1 MQEDENKLNESF
13 ISRWS
18 KRKSGIVSDE
28 DNLELNKNLKID
40 EDKKNKKSSEKEIDE
55 SNYDDLNDEELLEK
69 FKLPNPDKIKK
80 EKGLDVFFKDGVPD
94 RLRQIALRRVWKLN
108 PIIRFADAE
117 INDYHEDFTDAATV
131 IEGMQT
137 AYQVG
142 KGYLTEMLENK
153 DDETLVESTD
163 IEKVSSNPNTKK
175 KTKLTSAQNQK
186 KKKIKKLEQDSIKI
200 TENKFDESNN
210 KNDISKKDMN
220 ESVSDKSEDIPI
232 EVALEKPK
240 PKMMV
245 FKPKNNEKK
254 T

>member
-1 MQEDENKLNESF
+1 MEEDENKLNESF

-18 KRKSGIVSDE
+18 KRKSGNVSVEKNPEQKSYEIE
-28 DNLELNKNLKID
+28 DV
-40 EDKKNKKSSEKEIDE
+40 KNKKKLSTKDKKDE
-55 SNYDDLNDEELLEK
+55 SDYEELNDEELLEK

-153 DDETLVESTD
+153 DEESLPETNE
-163 IEKVSSNPNTKK
+163 IEKLVSDDKTKK
-175 KTKLTSAQNQK
+175 KTKLVSTHKEKNIKTDKQASLNK
-186 KKKIKKLEQDSIKI
+186 KKV
-200 TENKFDESNN
+200 DESNI
-210 KNDISKKDMN
+210 KDDIFETDVQLVPHKL
-220 ESVSDKSEDIPI
+220 EDIPL
-232 EVALEKPK
+232 EVVPEKPK

-245 FKPKNNEKK
+245 FKPKDNDNDYY
-254 T
+254 

>member
-1 MQEDENKLNESF
+1 MEEDENKLNESF

-18 KRKSGIVSDE
+18 KRKSGNVSVEKNPEQKSYEIE
-28 DNLELNKNLKID
+28 DV
-40 EDKKNKKSSEKEIDE
+40 KNKKKLSTKDKKDE
-55 SNYDDLNDEELLEK
+55 SDYKEHNDKELLEK

-153 DDETLVESTD
+153 DEESLPETNE
-163 IEKVSSNPNTKK
+163 IEKLVSDDKTKK
-175 KTKLTSAQNQK
+175 KTKLVSTHKEKNIKTDKQASINK
-186 KKKIKKLEQDSIKI
+186 KKV
-200 TENKFDESNN
+200 DESNI
-210 KNDISKKDMN
+210 KDDILETDVQLVTHKL
-220 ESVSDKSEDIPI
+220 EDIPL
-232 EVALEKPK
+232 EVEPEKPK

-245 FKPKNNEKK
+245 FKPKDNDNDYH
-254 T
+254 

>member
-1 MQEDENKLNESF
+1 MEEDENKLNESF

-55 SNYDDLNDEELLEK
+55 SNYDELNDEELLEK

-153 DDETLVESTD
+153 DDETLAETRD

-186 KKKIKKLEQDSIKI
+186 KKKIKKLEQDSAKI
-200 TENKFDESNN
+200 TENKFEESNN

-220 ESVSDKSEDIPI
+220 ESVSDKSQDTPI

-245 FKPKNNEKK
+245 FKPINNEKK

>member
-1 MQEDENKLNESF
+1 MEEDENKLNESF

-18 KRKSGIVSDE
+18 KRKSGNVSVEKNPEQKSYEIE
-28 DNLELNKNLKID
+28 DV
-40 EDKKNKKSSEKEIDE
+40 KNKKKLSTKDKKDE
-55 SNYDDLNDEELLEK
+55 SDYEELNDEELLEK

-153 DDETLVESTD
+153 DEESLPETTE
-163 IEKVSSNPNTKK
+163 IEKVVSDDKTKK
-175 KTKLTSAQNQK
+175 KTKLASTHKEKNIKTDKQASINK
-186 KKKIKKLEQDSIKI
+186 KKV
-200 TENKFDESNN
+200 DESNI
-210 KNDISKKDMN
+210 KDDIFETEVQLVPHKL
-220 ESVSDKSEDIPI
+220 EDIPL
-232 EVALEKPK
+232 EVVPEKPK

-245 FKPKNNEKK
+245 FKPKDNDNDYH
-254 T
+254 

>member
-1 MQEDENKLNESF
+1 MEEDENKLSGSF

-28 DNLELNKNLKID
+28 DNLELNKNPGID
-40 EDKKNKKSSEKEIDE
+40 EDKKNPSTKDIDDN
-55 SNYDDLNDEELLEK
+55 NYDELNDEELLEK

-142 KGYLTEMLENK
+142 KGYLSEILENK
-153 DDETLVESTD
+153 DEETYSEKPK
-163 IEKVSSNPNTKK
+163 IEKLEAAKAKTKK
-175 KTKLTSAQNQK
+175 KTRLTSEK
-186 KKKIKKLEQDSIKI
+186 KEKNVKKDEQAYISHEKSDDNNIKNDSSEIDNKKL
-200 TENKFDESNN
+200 
-210 KNDISKKDMN
+210 
-220 ESVSDKSEDIPI
+220 
-232 EVALEKPK
+232 ALETMESGPLETAVEKIK

-245 FKPKNNEKK
+245 FRPKENDNDYY
-254 T
+254 

>member
-1 MQEDENKLNESF
+1 MEEDENKLNESI

-18 KRKSGIVSDE
+18 KRKSGNVSVEKNPEQKSYEIE
-28 DNLELNKNLKID
+28 DV
-40 EDKKNKKSSEKEIDE
+40 KNKKKLSTKDKKDE
-55 SNYDDLNDEELLEK
+55 SDYEELNDEELLEK

-153 DDETLVESTD
+153 DEESLPETNE
-163 IEKVSSNPNTKK
+163 IEKLVSDDKTKK
-175 KTKLTSAQNQK
+175 KTKLVSTHKEKNIKTDKQASINK
-186 KKKIKKLEQDSIKI
+186 KKV
-200 TENKFDESNN
+200 DESNI
-210 KNDISKKDMN
+210 KDDIFETDVQLVPHKL
-220 ESVSDKSEDIPI
+220 EDIPL
-232 EVALEKPK
+232 EVVPEKPK

-245 FKPKNNEKK
+245 FKPKDNDNDYY
-254 T
+254 

>member
-1 MQEDENKLNESF
+1 MEEDENKLNESF

-28 DNLELNKNLKID
+28 DNLELNKNLRID

-55 SNYDDLNDEELLEK
+55 SNYDELNDEELLEK

-153 DDETLVESTD
+153 DEESLPETNE
-163 IEKVSSNPNTKK
+163 IEKLVSDDKTKK
-175 KTKLTSAQNQK
+175 KTKLVSTHKEKNIKTDKQASINK
-186 KKKIKKLEQDSIKI
+186 KKV
-200 TENKFDESNN
+200 DESNI
-210 KNDISKKDMN
+210 KDDIFETEVQLVPHKL
-220 ESVSDKSEDIPI
+220 EDIPL
-232 EVALEKPK
+232 EVVPEKPK

-245 FKPKNNEKK
+245 FKPKDNDNDYY
-254 T
+254 

>member
-1 MQEDENKLNESF
+1 MEEDENKLNESF

-18 KRKSGIVSDE
+18 KRKSGNVSVEKNPEQKSYEIE
-28 DNLELNKNLKID
+28 DV
-40 EDKKNKKSSEKEIDE
+40 KNKKKLSTKDKKDE
-55 SNYDDLNDEELLEK
+55 SDYEELNDEELLEK

-153 DDETLVESTD
+153 DEESLPETNE
-163 IEKVSSNPNTKK
+163 IEKLVSDDKTKK
-175 KTKLTSAQNQK
+175 KTKLVSTHKEKNIKTDKQASINK
-186 KKKIKKLEQDSIKI
+186 KKV
-200 TENKFDESNN
+200 DESNI
-210 KNDISKKDMN
+210 KDDIFETDVQLVPHKL
-220 ESVSDKSEDIPI
+220 EDIPL
-232 EVALEKPK
+232 EVVPEKPK

-245 FKPKNNEKK
+245 FKPKDNDNDYY
-254 T
+254 

>member
-1 MQEDENKLNESF
+1 MSVEKNPEQKSYEIED
-13 ISRWS
+13 
-18 KRKSGIVSDE
+18 V
-28 DNLELNKNLKID
+28 
-40 EDKKNKKSSEKEIDE
+40 KNKKKLSTKDKKDE
-55 SNYDDLNDEELLEK
+55 SDYEELNDEELLEK

-153 DDETLVESTD
+153 DEESLPETNE
-163 IEKVSSNPNTKK
+163 IEKLVSDDKTKK
-175 KTKLTSAQNQK
+175 KTKLVSTHKEKNIKTDKQASINK
-186 KKKIKKLEQDSIKI
+186 KKV
-200 TENKFDESNN
+200 DESNI
-210 KNDISKKDMN
+210 KDDIFEAEVQLVPHKL
-220 ESVSDKSEDIPI
+220 EDIPL
-232 EVALEKPK
+232 EVVPEKPK

-245 FKPKNNEKK
+245 FKPKDNDNDYH
-254 T
+254 

>member
-1 MQEDENKLNESF
+1 MEEDENKLNESF

-28 DNLELNKNLKID
+28 DNLELNKKLRID

-55 SNYDDLNDEELLEK
+55 SNYDELNDEELLEK

-153 DDETLVESTD
+153 DDETLAERSDVK
-163 IEKVSSNPNTKK
+163 KVSSNPDTKK
-175 KTKLTSAQNQK
+175 KTKLTSVQNQK

>member
-1 MQEDENKLNESF
+1 MEEDENKLNESF

-28 DNLELNKNLKID
+28 DNLELNKNLRID

-55 SNYDDLNDEELLEK
+55 SNYDELNDEELLEK
-69 FKLPNPDKIKK
+69 FKLPNPNKIKK

-153 DDETLVESTD
+153 DDETLAETRD

-186 KKKIKKLEQDSIKI
+186 KKKIKKLEQDSVKI
-200 TENKFDESNN
+200 TENKFEESNN

-220 ESVSDKSEDIPI
+220 ELVSNKSEDTPI
-232 EVALEKPK
+232 EVELEKPK

-245 FKPKNNEKK
+245 FKPINNEKK

>member
-1 MQEDENKLNESF
+1 MEPVK
-13 ISRWS
+13 
-18 KRKSGIVSDE
+18 
-28 DNLELNKNLKID
+28 
-40 EDKKNKKSSEKEIDE
+40 
-55 SNYDDLNDEELLEK
+55 
-69 FKLPNPDKIKK
+69 KK

-153 DDETLVESTD
+153 DDETLAETRD

-186 KKKIKKLEQDSIKI
+186 KKKIKKLEQDSVKI

-220 ESVSDKSEDIPI
+220 ESVSDKSEDTPI

>member
-1 MQEDENKLNESF
+1 MEEDENKLNESF

-18 KRKSGIVSDE
+18 KRKSGNVSDE
-28 DNLELNKNLKID
+28 ENPELKSYKI
-40 EDKKNKKSSEKEIDE
+40 EDVKNKKKLSTKDKKDE
-55 SNYDDLNDEELLEK
+55 SDYEELNDEELLEK

-153 DDETLVESTD
+153 DEESLPETTQ
-163 IEKVSSNPNTKK
+163 IEKVVSDDKTKK
-175 KTKLTSAQNQK
+175 KTKLASTNKEKNIKTDKQSSINK
-186 KKKIKKLEQDSIKI
+186 KKV
-200 TENKFDESNN
+200 DESNI
-210 KNDISKKDMN
+210 KNDILSTDVQ
-220 ESVSDKSEDIPI
+220 ELVSNKPEEIPL
-232 EVALEKPK
+232 EVVPEKPK

-245 FKPKNNEKK
+245 FKPKDNDNDYH
-254 T
+254 

>member
-1 MQEDENKLNESF
+1 MEEDENKLNESF

-18 KRKSGIVSDE
+18 KRKSGNVSVEKNPEQKSYEIE
-28 DNLELNKNLKID
+28 DV
-40 EDKKNKKSSEKEIDE
+40 KNKKKLSTKDKKDE
-55 SNYDDLNDEELLEK
+55 SDYEELNDEELLEK

-153 DDETLVESTD
+153 DEESLPETNE
-163 IEKVSSNPNTKK
+163 IEKLVSDDKTKK
-175 KTKLTSAQNQK
+175 KTKLVSTHKEKNIKTDKQASINK
-186 KKKIKKLEQDSIKI
+186 KKV
-200 TENKFDESNN
+200 DESNI
-210 KNDISKKDMN
+210 KDDIF
-220 ESVSDKSEDIPI
+220 ETEVQLVSHKLEDIPL
-232 EVALEKPK
+232 EVVPEKPK

-245 FKPKNNEKK
+245 FKPKDNDNDYH
-254 T
+254 

>member
-40 EDKKNKKSSEKEIDE
+40 EDKKNKKSSEKERDE

-153 DDETLVESTD
+153 DEESLPETNE
-163 IEKVSSNPNTKK
+163 IEKLVSDDKTKK
-175 KTKLTSAQNQK
+175 KTKLVSTHKEKNIKADKQASINK
-186 KKKIKKLEQDSIKI
+186 KKLMKVILKM
-200 TENKFDESNN
+200 
-210 KNDISKKDMN
+210 ISSRQKR
-220 ESVSDKSEDIPI
+220 S
-232 EVALEKPK
+232 
-240 PKMMV
+240 
-245 FKPKNNEKK
+245 
-254 T
+254 

>member
-1 MQEDENKLNESF
+1 MEEDENKLNESF

-18 KRKSGIVSDE
+18 KRKSGIESDE
-28 DNLELNKNLKID
+28 DNLELNKKLRID
-40 EDKKNKKSSEKEIDE
+40 ENKKNKKSSEKEIDE
-55 SNYDDLNDEELLEK
+55 SNYDELNDEELLEK

-153 DDETLVESTD
+153 DDETLVESND

-175 KTKLTSAQNQK
+175 KTKLTSVQNQK
-186 KKKIKKLEQDSIKI
+186 KKKIKKLEQDSVKI
-200 TENKFDESNN
+200 TENKFEESNN

-220 ESVSDKSEDIPI
+220 ELVSDKSEETPI
-232 EVALEKPK
+232 ELALEKPK

>member
-1 MQEDENKLNESF
+1 MEEDENKLNESF

-18 KRKSGIVSDE
+18 KRKSGNVSVEKNPEQKSYEIE
-28 DNLELNKNLKID
+28 DVKNKKKLST
-40 EDKKNKKSSEKEIDE
+40 EDKKDE
-55 SNYDDLNDEELLEK
+55 SDYEELNDEELLEK

-153 DDETLVESTD
+153 DEESLPETNE
-163 IEKVSSNPNTKK
+163 IEKLVSDDKTKK
-175 KTKLTSAQNQK
+175 KTKLVSTHKEKNIKTDKQASINK
-186 KKKIKKLEQDSIKI
+186 KKV
-200 TENKFDESNN
+200 DESNI
-210 KNDISKKDMN
+210 KDDIFETEVQLVPHKL
-220 ESVSDKSEDIPI
+220 EDIPL
-232 EVALEKPK
+232 EVVPEKPK

-245 FKPKNNEKK
+245 FKPKDNDNDYY
-254 T
+254 

>member
-1 MQEDENKLNESF
+1 MEEDENKLNESF

-18 KRKSGIVSDE
+18 KRKSGNVSDE
-28 DNLELNKNLKID
+28 ENAELKSYEIENKKKLSIK
-40 EDKKNKKSSEKEIDE
+40 DKKDE
-55 SNYDDLNDEELLEK
+55 SDYGELNDEELLEK

-153 DDETLVESTD
+153 DEESLPETNE
-163 IEKVSSNPNTKK
+163 IEKLVSDDKTKK
-175 KTKLTSAQNQK
+175 KTKLVSTHKEKNIKTDKQASINK
-186 KKKIKKLEQDSIKI
+186 KKV
-200 TENKFDESNN
+200 DESNI
-210 KNDISKKDMN
+210 KDDIFETDVQLVPHKL
-220 ESVSDKSEDIPI
+220 EDIPL
-232 EVALEKPK
+232 EVVPEKPK

-245 FKPKNNEKK
+245 FKPKDNDNDYH
-254 T
+254 

>member
-1 MQEDENKLNESF
+1 MEEDENKLNESF

-18 KRKSGIVSDE
+18 KRKSGNVSVEKNPEQKSYEIE
-28 DNLELNKNLKID
+28 DV
-40 EDKKNKKSSEKEIDE
+40 KNKKKLSTKDKKDE
-55 SNYDDLNDEELLEK
+55 SDYEELNDEELLEK

-153 DDETLVESTD
+153 DEESLPETNE
-163 IEKVSSNPNTKK
+163 IEKLVSDDKTKK
-175 KTKLTSAQNQK
+175 KTKLVSTHKEKNIKADKQASINK
-186 KKKIKKLEQDSIKI
+186 KKV
-200 TENKFDESNN
+200 DESNI
-210 KNDISKKDMN
+210 KDDILKTDVQLVPHKL
-220 ESVSDKSEDIPI
+220 EDIPL
-232 EVALEKPK
+232 EVVPEKPK

-245 FKPKNNEKK
+245 FKPKDNDNDYH
-254 T
+254 

>member
-1 MQEDENKLNESF
+1 MEEDENKLNESF

-18 KRKSGIVSDE
+18 KRKSGNVSIEKNTEQKSYEIE
-28 DNLELNKNLKID
+28 DVKNKRKLSTK
-40 EDKKNKKSSEKEIDE
+40 DKKDE
-55 SNYDDLNDEELLEK
+55 SDYEELNDEELLEK

-153 DDETLVESTD
+153 DEESLPETTE
-163 IEKVSSNPNTKK
+163 IEKVVSDNKTKK
-175 KTKLTSAQNQK
+175 KTKLVSTHKEKNIKTDKQASINK
-186 KKKIKKLEQDSIKI
+186 KKV
-200 TENKFDESNN
+200 DESNI
-210 KNDISKKDMN
+210 KDDIFETEVQLVPHKL
-220 ESVSDKSEDIPI
+220 EDIPL
-232 EVALEKPK
+232 EVVPEKPK

-245 FKPKNNEKK
+245 FKPKDNDNDYH
-254 T
+254 

>member
-1 MQEDENKLNESF
+1 MEEDENKLNESF

-28 DNLELNKNLKID
+28 DNSELNKNLRID
-40 EDKKNKKSSEKEIDE
+40 EDKKNKKSSGKEIDE
-55 SNYDDLNDEELLEK
+55 SNYDELNDEELLEK

-153 DDETLVESTD
+153 DDETLVESND

-186 KKKIKKLEQDSIKI
+186 KKKIKKLEQDSIKN

-220 ESVSDKSEDIPI
+220 ELVSDKSEEVPI
-232 EVALEKPK
+232 ELALEKPK

>member
-40 EDKKNKKSSEKEIDE
+40 EDKKNKKSSGKEIDE
-55 SNYDDLNDEELLEK
+55 SNYDELNDEELLEK

-153 DDETLVESTD
+153 DDETLVESND

-186 KKKIKKLEQDSIKI
+186 KKKIKKLEQDSIKN

-220 ESVSDKSEDIPI
+220 ELVSDKSEEVPI
-232 EVALEKPK
+232 ELALEKPK

>member
-1 MQEDENKLNESF
+1 MEEDENKLNESF

-28 DNLELNKNLKID
+28 DNLELNKKLRID

-55 SNYDDLNDEELLEK
+55 SNYDELNDEELLEK

-153 DDETLVESTD
+153 DDETLVESSD

-200 TENKFDESNN
+200 TENKLDESNN

>member
-1 MQEDENKLNESF
+1 MEEDENKLNESF

-28 DNLELNKNLKID
+28 DNLELNKKLRID

-55 SNYDDLNDEELLEK
+55 SNYDELNDEELLEK

-153 DDETLVESTD
+153 DDEPLAETRNL
-163 IEKVSSNPNTKK
+163 EKVSSNPNTKK

-186 KKKIKKLEQDSIKI
+186 KKKIKKLEQDSVKI

-210 KNDISKKDMN
+210 KNDVSKKDMN
-220 ESVSDKSEDIPI
+220 ELMSNKSEDTPI
-232 EVALEKPK
+232 VVALEKPK

>member
-1 MQEDENKLNESF
+1 MEEDENKLNESF

-28 DNLELNKNLKID
+28 DNLELNKKLRID
-40 EDKKNKKSSEKEIDE
+40 EGKKNKKSSEKEIDE
-55 SNYDDLNDEELLEK
+55 SNYDELNDKELLEK

-153 DDETLVESTD
+153 DDETLAERSEVK
-163 IEKVSSNPNTKK
+163 KVSSNPNTKK
-175 KTKLTSAQNQK
+175 KTKLTSVQNQK
-186 KKKIKKLEQDSIKI
+186 KKKIKKLEQDSVKI
-200 TENKFDESNN
+200 TENKFEESNN
-210 KNDISKKDMN
+210 KNDISKKEMN
-220 ESVSDKSEDIPI
+220 ELVSNKSEDTPI

-245 FKPKNNEKK
+245 FKPINNEKK